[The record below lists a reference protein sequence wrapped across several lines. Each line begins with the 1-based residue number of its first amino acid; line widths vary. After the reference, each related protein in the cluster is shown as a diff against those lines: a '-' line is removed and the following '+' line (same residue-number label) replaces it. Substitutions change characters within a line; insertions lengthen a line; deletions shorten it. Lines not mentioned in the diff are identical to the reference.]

1 MHGYERTLGAP
12 EVVGRADRTHTPAD
26 ARANSEMT
34 YDSDPENS
42 SGARRRTDATT
53 DHLHE
58 LADIERL
65 LRADARA
72 TDPRVRIGDSG
83 AGISWASAGVYEH
96 ARGSL
101 TAAVCAEIARS
112 SRWGLATVHD
122 PHDIDEGTLSRLTLI
137 HDPDTEAD
145 R

>member
-1 MHGYERTLGAP
+1 M
-12 EVVGRADRTHTPAD
+12 
-26 ARANSEMT
+26 SELET
-34 YDSDPENS
+34 DPENS

-72 TDPRVRIGDSG
+72 TEPRVYVSGSG
-83 AGISWASAGVYEH
+83 AHISWVSWDLNSH

-101 TAAVCAEIARS
+101 TASVCSEIARS

-122 PHDIDEGTLSRLTLI
+122 PQGTGEGTLSRLTLVR
-137 HDPDTEAD
+137 DPDKEAE

>member
-1 MHGYERTLGAP
+1 M
-12 EVVGRADRTHTPAD
+12 
-26 ARANSEMT
+26 M

-42 SGARRRTDATT
+42 SGARRRTDPPT
-53 DHLHE
+53 DYLHE
-58 LADIERL
+58 LAHLERL

-83 AGISWASAGVYEH
+83 AGISWASWDLNEH

-112 SRWGLATVHD
+112 SYWGLATVHD
-122 PHDIDEGTLSRLTLI
+122 PHQTDEGTLSRLTLVRD
-137 HDPDTEAD
+137 HDTEAD

>member
-1 MHGYERTLGAP
+1 
-12 EVVGRADRTHTPAD
+12 
-26 ARANSEMT
+26 MT
-34 YDSDPENS
+34 DVSDPENS
-42 SGARRRTDATT
+42 SGARRRTDPPI

-72 TDPRVRIGDSG
+72 TDPRVRVGDSG
-83 AGISWASAGVYEH
+83 AGISWASWDLNEH

-101 TAAVCAEIARS
+101 TAAVCAEIAHS
-112 SRWGLATVHD
+112 SSWGLATVHD
-122 PHDIDEGTLSRLTLI
+122 PHDTDEGTLSRLTLVR
-137 HDPDTEAD
+137 DTEAD

>member
-1 MHGYERTLGAP
+1 
-12 EVVGRADRTHTPAD
+12 
-26 ARANSEMT
+26 MT
-34 YDSDPENS
+34 YDSYPENS

-72 TDPRVRIGDSG
+72 TDPHVRVGDSG
-83 AGISWASAGVYEH
+83 AGISWASWDLNEH

-101 TAAVCAEIARS
+101 TAAVCSEIARS
-112 SRWGLATVHD
+112 SSWGLATVHD
-122 PHDIDEGTLSRLTLI
+122 PHETDEGTLSRLTLVR
-137 HDPDTEAD
+137 DPDTEAE